1 VRSLA
6 ISVLFLLGCKTTL
19 DWVPVTP
26 AVAQRA
32 AAELSS
38 NTEAKVRD
46 TRGVVHDV
54 SNDASVRGD
63 EIIGEVVL
71 RDSLLQIKPTGSYSV
86 GIPKS
91 VPDGGRIAG
100 WTLGTTLVSGLIAA
114 NVACFGTNVCADGSK
129 VAVGVID
136 GVVIVAVVVS
146 FVALVAAWSHFRG
159 D

>member
-1 VRSLA
+1 M
-6 ISVLFLLGCKTTL
+6 SVLFLVGCKTTL

-26 AVAQRA
+26 AEAQHA
-32 AAELSS
+32 AMELSS
-38 NTEAKVRD
+38 NAESKIRD

-63 EIIGEVVL
+63 DIGGEVML
-71 RDSLLQIKPTGSYSV
+71 RDSVLQIKPTGAYSV

-91 VPDGGRIAG
+91 VPDGLAIAG
-100 WTLGTTLVSGLIAA
+100 WTLGTTLVGGLIAA
-114 NVACFGTNVCADGSK
+114 NVACFGTDVCADGSK
-129 VAVGVID
+129 VTVGVLD
-136 GVVIVAVVVS
+136 GVVIVSLVVG